1 VASTIWRTVHDQKD
15 RVVYFYLATSPT
27 VFWMPLDTLDF
38 TAGSPVRRL
47 PLKTGETYSGDV
59 SPSLSPAEPFV
70 LLEAAPK

>member
-1 VASTIWRTVHDQKD
+1 
-15 RVVYFYLATSPT
+15 
-27 VFWMPLDTLDF
+27 MPLDTLDF